1 MEQKIIM
8 YRNGNYTVTLDRR
21 DGTKI
26 RRLDKGETEFKAAFP
41 ESMDIKI
48 CNRCDMNCSMCHEN
62 STPDGE
68 LGDIM
73 SPSFIDHLRPGT
85 ELAIGGGNPLEHPD
99 LEIFLEK
106 CQRLGLI
113 PSITV
118 NQAHFMQN
126 LELLEKWS
134 ARNLIY
140 GLGVSLVFPSP
151 SFLTAITR
159 FHNAVIHVIAGLVT
173 EWDLEILKER
183 NLKILILGYKQFRRG
198 STLYDKAAQVIEQRK
213 GDLKRLLPKM
223 IAENWFKVISFD
235 NLALAQLG
243 VKEIVEDATWEKMY
257 MGDDGS
263 ATMYVDM
270 VKREYAVSSTSIR
283 RYPLPDTIDEA
294 FARLPGL
301 KEREILKFSH

>member
-26 RRLDKGETEFKAAFP
+26 RRLNKGETEFKAAFP

-48 CNRCDMNCSMCHEN
+48 CNRCDMNCPMCHEN
-62 STPDGE
+62 STPDGDF
-68 LGDIM
+68 GDIM

-118 NQAHFMQN
+118 NQNHFMKN
-126 LELLEKWS
+126 VELLEKWS

-140 GLGVSLVFPSP
+140 GLGVSLTQPSLN
-151 SFLTAITR
+151 FLTAITR
-159 FHNAVIHVIAGLVT
+159 FPNAVIHVIAGLVT
-173 EWDLEILKER
+173 EWDLEILKEC
-183 NLKILILGYKQFRRG
+183 NLKILILGYKLFRRG
-198 STLYDKAAQVIEQRK
+198 ITLYDQAAKKIAQEK
-213 GDLKRLLPKM
+213 FNLKKLLPTM
-223 IAENWFKVISFD
+223 INENWFKVISFD

-243 VKEIVEDATWEKMY
+243 VKEMVDEATWEKMY
-257 MGDDGS
+257 MGDDGT

-270 VKREYAVSSTSIR
+270 VNREYAVSSTSVQ
-283 RYPLPDTIDEA
+283 RYILPSTIDEA
-294 FARLPGL
+294 FAQVRE
-301 KEREILKFSH
+301 ERENS

>member
-8 YRNGNYTVTLDRR
+8 YRNGNYTVTLDKRN
-21 DGTKI
+21 GTKI
-26 RRLDKGETEFKAAFP
+26 RRLDAGTEVFNAAFP

-62 STPDGE
+62 STPDGD
-68 LGDIM
+68 LGDIL

-106 CQRLGLI
+106 CQNLGLI

-118 NQAHFMQN
+118 NQAHFMDN
-126 LELLEKWS
+126 LKLLKKWS
-134 ARNLIY
+134 DRKLIY
-140 GLGVSLVFPSP
+140 GLGVSLINAHP
-151 SFLTAITR
+151 SFTKALAQ
-159 FHNAVIHVIAGLVT
+159 FPNAVIHVIAGLVT
-173 EWDLEILKER
+173 EAQLTILKKH
-183 NLKILILGYKQFRRG
+183 NPKVLILGYKQFRRG
-198 STLYDKAAQVIEQRK
+198 STLYDQAAELIELRK
-213 GDLKRLLPKM
+213 TALKELLPTILK
-223 IAENWFKVISFD
+223 EQWFEVVSFD

-243 VKEIVEDATWEKMY
+243 IKEIVDEATWEKMY
-257 MGDDGS
+257 MGDDGT

-294 FARLPGL
+294 FARLPEL

>member
-8 YRNGNYTVTLDRR
+8 YRNGNYTVTLDKR

-26 RRLDKGETEFKAAFP
+26 RRLDAGAEIFNAAFP

-48 CNRCDMNCSMCHEN
+48 CNRCDMNCPMCHEN
-62 STPDGE
+62 STSDGD

-99 LEIFLEK
+99 LELFLEK
-106 CQRLGLI
+106 CKRLGLI

-134 ARNLIY
+134 ARKLIY
-140 GLGVSLVFPSP
+140 GLGVSLIQPSLN
-151 SFLTAITR
+151 FLTAITR
-159 FHNAVIHVIAGLVT
+159 FPNAVIHVIAGLVT
-173 EWDLEILKER
+173 EWDLEILKEC

-198 STLYDKAAQVIEQRK
+198 ITLYDEAAEKIEQRK
-213 GDLKRLLPKM
+213 FDLKDLLPTM
-223 IAENWFKVISFD
+223 LNENWFKVISFD

-243 VKEIVEDATWEKMY
+243 VKEIVEDTTWEKMY